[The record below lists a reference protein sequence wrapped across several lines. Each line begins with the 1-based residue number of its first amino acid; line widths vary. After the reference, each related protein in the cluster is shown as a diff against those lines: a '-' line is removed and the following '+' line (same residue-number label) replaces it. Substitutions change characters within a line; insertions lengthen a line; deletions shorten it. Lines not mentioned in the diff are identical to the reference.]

1 MIGLPS
7 FFKAEWYST
16 ICTYHIALSICL
28 LIDTWVTSTS
38 WLLWI
43 MLQWPWVCKY
53 PFQILF
59 SIILGIYQEVGKCCF
74 SDMPDFYQ
82 QGKMSSYCHFGNG
95 LVSVH
100 SWVIDLVALMTWDA
114 GKQRAKQ
121 ETSKEKYPPRNSF
134 FLLTSSKGPLTLTA
148 LRCGENFPLK

>member
-16 ICTYHIALSICL
+16 ICTYHIALSIYP

-43 MLQWPWVCKY
+43 RMQWPWVCKY
-53 PFQILF
+53 PCVFNYFGYTPRSWKVLLFRYAWFLSARKNVFILPF
-59 SIILGIYQEVGKCCF
+59 WQWACF
-74 SDMPDFYQ
+74 STLLSNRPCGLDDM
-82 QGKMSSYCHFGNG
+82 GC
-95 LVSVH
+95 
-100 SWVIDLVALMTWDA
+100 W
-114 GKQRAKQ
+114 